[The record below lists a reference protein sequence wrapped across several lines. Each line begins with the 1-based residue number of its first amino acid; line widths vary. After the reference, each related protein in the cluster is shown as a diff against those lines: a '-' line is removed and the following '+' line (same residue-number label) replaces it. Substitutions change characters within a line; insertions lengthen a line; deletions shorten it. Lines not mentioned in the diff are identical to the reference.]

1 MEQISHG
8 LCLRLL
14 DQLWRNPEEAGHCV
28 SALSLAASKGNADA
42 VWALLELGAEVDMPV
57 GKYGLTALIK
67 VSELSQLFPCVKSP
81 QELFRSVSTQAVEFG
96 SVKTVELLLENGA
109 DANFNSQA
117 RK

>member
-1 MEQISHG
+1 MWGMEQISHG

-57 GKYGLTALIK
+57 GKYGLTALIR
-67 VSELSQLFPCVKSP
+67 VSELSQLFPCVNYVTTRIIPICFYSGCRVWIRQDCGAP
-81 QELFRSVSTQAVEFG
+81 SGERS
-96 SVKTVELLLENGA
+96 
-109 DANFNSQA
+109 
-117 RK
+117 